1 MEWYDPFIILGVIVG
16 IFLAFFGSYHG
27 HGRTGKSGVWGWILI
42 ILSLI
47 VKASIWFAGLL

>member
-1 MEWYDPFIILGVIVG
+1 MQWYDPFIILGIITG

-27 HGRTGKSGVWGWILI
+27 HGRTGKSGVLGWILI